1 MSTESPRPEQ
11 SARHRRIRERG
22 VYLATLG
29 LLLAIAIAFTLES
42 VQTGRL
48 SMRELAW
55 AVAGVLAIQAACLTI
70 IRTGV
75 AARLSWDPHFILV
88 PCILGT
94 VALNYIFYFAPAANP
109 LILVA
114 WVVSMLFIAGLAGF
128 AAVFG
133 MSSLMAVGYLI
144 VSFLFVERGESI
156 SLRYHAIVAVS
167 FLSLGAYTG
176 VIFERLRSE
185 RIEKRELRQ
194 QASRLA
200 FTDPLTDLPNRR
212 HFEQVMN
219 TEIARIARYGG
230 VCSLAMVDV
239 DHFKNYNDT
248 LGHPAGDEVLRRLAA
263 LMKDHIRNTDFLA
276 RFGGEEFAL
285 LMVNTPRR
293 EAIHAMQR
301 IVDAVE
307 AHPFPDEHVQP
318 GGHLTISAGLA
329 TAPEDGTDP
338 GTIVRASDVALYD
351 AKRRGRNRVVA

>member
-1 MSTESPRPEQ
+1 M
-11 SARHRRIRERG
+11 RG
-22 VYLATLG
+22 VILATVG
-29 LLLAIAIAFTLES
+29 LLLAIAIAFTLEA
-42 VQTGRL
+42 VQSGAL
-48 SMRELAW
+48 SMRELGLAI
-55 AVAGVLAIQAACLTI
+55 AGVLAIQGISFAI
-70 IRTGV
+70 IRTGI
-75 AARLSWDPHFILV
+75 AARLSFDPHFILV

-109 LILVA
+109 VILVA

-133 MSSLMAVGYLI
+133 MSSLMALGYLI
-144 VSFLFVERGESI
+144 VSFLFVERGEAV
-156 SLRYHAIVAVS
+156 SLRYNALVAIS
-167 FLSLGAYTG
+167 FLALGAYTG
-176 VIFERLRSE
+176 VIFERLRRE

-194 QASRLA
+194 QASHLA

-219 TEIARIARYGG
+219 NEIARISRYGG
-230 VCSLAMVDV
+230 VCSLAMIDV

-248 LGHPAGDEVLRRLAA
+248 LGHPAGDEVLRRLAS

-293 EAIHAMQR
+293 EAVQAVKRMI
-301 IVDAVE
+301 DAVE
-307 AHPFPDEHVQP
+307 AYPFPDEHVQP

-338 GTIVRASDVALYD
+338 AAIVRASDVALYD
-351 AKRRGRNRVVA
+351 AKRRGRNRVIA

>member
-1 MSTESPRPEQ
+1 ML
-11 SARHRRIRERG
+11 
-22 VYLATLG
+22 LATLG
-29 LLLAIAIAFTLES
+29 LLLAIAIAFTLEA
-42 VQTGRL
+42 VQTGEL
-48 SMRELAW
+48 SMRELGLAIG
-55 AVAGVLAIQAACLTI
+55 GVLAIQALTFAI
-70 IRTGV
+70 IRTGI
-75 AARLSWDPHFILV
+75 AARLSFDPHFILV

-109 LILVA
+109 VILVA

-133 MSSLMAVGYLI
+133 MSSLMALGYLI
-144 VSFLFVERGESI
+144 VSFLFVERGEAV
-156 SLRYHAIVAVS
+156 SLRYNALVAVS
-167 FLSLGAYTG
+167 FLALGAYTG
-176 VIFERLRSE
+176 VIFERLRRE

-219 TEIARIARYGG
+219 AEIARISRYGG
-230 VCSLAMVDV
+230 VCSLAMIDV

-248 LGHPAGDEVLRRLAA
+248 LGHPAGDEVLRRLAS
-263 LMKDHIRNTDFLA
+263 LMKDHTRNTDFLA

-285 LMVNTPRR
+285 LMVNTPRK
-293 EAIHAMQR
+293 EAVQAVKRMI
-301 IVDAVE
+301 DAVE
-307 AHPFPDEHVQP
+307 AYPFPDEHVQP

-329 TAPEDGTDP
+329 TAPDDGTEP
-338 GTIVRASDVALYD
+338 ATIVRASDVALYD